1 MKGEKHLLQRCIG
14 VTPERSCAR
23 DWTWTARAFFPIFGG
38 GVRLKIG
45 IIVSVERTGFW
56 VELVAGAGLGLIIAG
71 AAVAQSLPATVV
83 TSPPSSAQFWQDV
96 AAREEMAARFA
107 NNPEVFAFYAARDF
121 APIWT
126 GEGPEFELR
135 RAALLAA
142 LEASGDHGLPRATY
156 DIAGLRAGF
165 ATGAD
170 IATELRAA
178 LTYLDYAQDISAGVL
193 EPATLAEDIHKTTPR
208 QSSEALLSGFA
219 SADNPMIYLSNL
231 TPQHPQYARLQRA
244 MFDLARVVEAG
255 GWGAPVVAERL
266 ELGDQGPAVAALI
279 TRLQAMGYLAEEP
292 SSASVT
298 LSTANDAQTATEA
311 PAPALFDD
319 RLVGAV
325 MRFQADNGLTQDGI
339 VGANTLAAINVD
351 AETRLKDVILAME
364 RQRWINFD
372 RGERHVWVNI
382 PDFHAT
388 VVDQDVVTFST
399 RSVVGHPYPRRHT
412 PEFSDV
418 MEYMVI
424 NPSWTVPRSITTRE
438 YLPQLQ
444 EDPTAQSQL
453 ELWSGGQ
460 VVDRAQVD
468 FTQYTASTFPYT
480 LRQAPSTSNALGLV
494 KFMFPNPWNIYLHDT
509 PAKNLFA
516 RETRA
521 HSHGCVR
528 LQDPFDFAYHLLAP
542 QVDDPEAYFARIL
555 ATGRETTVRLET
567 PIPVHLVYWTSFV
580 DPDGRL
586 QHRADIYGRNADLWQ
601 ALEAA
606 GVSVAAISS

>member
-1 MKGEKHLLQRCIG
+1 M
-14 VTPERSCAR
+14 
-23 DWTWTARAFFPIFGG
+23 
-38 GVRLKIG
+38 
-45 IIVSVERTGFW
+45 SVKRTGFW

-107 NNPEVFAFYAARDF
+107 NNPEVFAFYAVRDF

-170 IATELRAA
+170 IAAELRAA
-178 LTYLDYAQDISAGVL
+178 LTYLDYAQDINAGVL

-244 MFDLARVVEAG
+244 MFDLARVVEVG

-311 PAPALFDD
+311 PVPSLFDD

-364 RQRWINFD
+364 RQRWMNFD
-372 RGERHVWVNI
+372 RGARHVLVNI

-399 RSVVGHPYPRRHT
+399 RSVVGHPDPRRHT

-444 EDPTAQSQL
+444 EDPKAQSQL

-521 HSHGCVR
+521 YSHGCVR

-542 QVDDPEAYFARIL
+542 QVDDPEAYFARLL

>member
-1 MKGEKHLLQRCIG
+1 MR
-14 VTPERSCAR
+14 
-23 DWTWTARAFFPIFGG
+23 
-38 GVRLKIG
+38 
-45 IIVSVERTGFW
+45 VERTGFW
-56 VELVAGAGLGLIIAG
+56 VELVTGAGLGLIIAG

-96 AAREEMAARFA
+96 AARQAVAARFA
-107 NNPEVFAFYAARDF
+107 SHPEVFDFYAARDF

-142 LEASGDHGLPRATY
+142 LEASGDHGLPRASY

-219 SADNPMIYLSNL
+219 SADNPLIYLSNL
-231 TPQHPQYARLQRA
+231 TPKHPQYARLQRA

-279 TRLQAMGYLAEEP
+279 ARLQAMGYLAEEP

-339 VGANTLAAINVD
+339 VGANTLVAINVD

-364 RQRWINFD
+364 RQRWMNFD
-372 RGERHVWVNI
+372 RGERHVLVNI

-399 RSVVGHPYPRRHT
+399 RSVVGHPDPRRHT

-509 PAKNLFA
+509 PAKKLFA

-521 HSHGCVR
+521 YSHGCVR

-542 QVDDPEAYFARIL
+542 QVDNPEAYFARIL

>member
-1 MKGEKHLLQRCIG
+1 MR
-14 VTPERSCAR
+14 
-23 DWTWTARAFFPIFGG
+23 
-38 GVRLKIG
+38 
-45 IIVSVERTGFW
+45 VERTGFW

-96 AAREEMAARFA
+96 AAREAMAARFA

-311 PAPALFDD
+311 PVPALFDD

-364 RQRWINFD
+364 RQRWMNFD
-372 RGERHVWVNI
+372 RGARHVLVNI

-399 RSVVGHPYPRRHT
+399 RSVVGHPDPRRHT

-521 HSHGCVR
+521 YSHGCVR

>member
-1 MKGEKHLLQRCIG
+1 M
-14 VTPERSCAR
+14 
-23 DWTWTARAFFPIFGG
+23 
-38 GVRLKIG
+38 KIG
-45 IIVSVERTGFW
+45 IIVCVEKTGFW

-96 AAREEMAARFA
+96 AAREEMAAGFA

-156 DIAGLRAGF
+156 DIADLRAGF
-165 ATGAD
+165 ATEAD

-231 TPQHPQYARLQRA
+231 MPQHPQYARLQRA

-255 GWGAPVVAERL
+255 GWGAPVEAERL

-279 TRLQAMGYLAEEP
+279 ARLQAMGYLAEEP

-311 PAPALFDD
+311 PVPPLFDD

-364 RQRWINFD
+364 RQRWMNFD
-372 RGERHVWVNI
+372 RGERHVLVNI
-382 PDFHAT
+382 SDFHAT

-399 RSVVGHPYPRRHT
+399 RSVVGHPDPRRHT

-444 EDPTAQSQL
+444 EDPTAHSQL

-460 VVDRAQVD
+460 VVDRAQVV

-521 HSHGCVR
+521 YSHGCVR

-542 QVDDPEAYFARIL
+542 QVDDPETYFARIL

-601 ALEAA
+601 ALKAA